1 MKKSLLLAAASLA
14 VIACS
19 KRTIGEAPVDPNLPA
34 DNVVRFSSAASTA
47 TVSKAGLDASG
58 HSTFEVD
65 DTIGIYAVLD
75 TKTLGA
81 APASVFPTNADFQY
95 LNRKYVVKSVDPYD
109 GTTNPATPVPA
120 IAHFEPFVD
129 PTATPDPIDNTMY
142 YLAGGQ
148 GWNYYAYYPTTL
160 PGNLADASGNVFE
173 MPTTVASAT
182 NTNFVGTGDM
192 TNSTIKFFDQTGT
205 PGTVTKNAYPGPIM
219 FAYYGKKDTQAALGT
234 RQDPVRL
241 QFKYAVAKLTLEVT
255 VAHTVT
261 RDIPKELKAIAMYGD
276 GMNQGFKFDLTQAKQ
291 VDATSGVYNVVTT
304 DATAPAM
311 ANWTNTTTFPTFSG
325 SSPFTGYLFKI
336 PSAASDTTTTTITI
350 PAGTGGTPAAT
361 TKPAAKF
368 TVTGYLIPAG
378 NNATSSVGGDLTN
391 VFIKFYVSGQTN
403 GKDPEVYTATLD
415 QTKGGLVTTLP
426 GTSTAA
432 KNYLPAIAPGKEYKF
447 KLTLDKNEIEFEG
460 EIQDWEVVE
469 PNGSDEIPAV

>member
-1 MKKSLLLAAASLA
+1 
-14 VIACS
+14 
-19 KRTIGEAPVDPNLPA
+19 
-34 DNVVRFSSAASTA
+34 
-47 TVSKAGLDASG
+47 
-58 HSTFEVD
+58 
-65 DTIGIYAVLD
+65 
-75 TKTLGA
+75 
-81 APASVFPTNADFQY
+81 
-95 LNRKYVVKSVDPYD
+95 
-109 GTTNPATPVPA
+109 
-120 IAHFEPFVD
+120 
-129 PTATPDPIDNTMY
+129 
-142 YLAGGQ
+142 
-148 GWNYYAYYPTTL
+148 
-160 PGNLADASGNVFE
+160 
-173 MPTTVASAT
+173 
-182 NTNFVGTGDM
+182 
-192 TNSTIKFFDQTGT
+192 
-205 PGTVTKNAYPGPIM
+205 
-219 FAYYGKKDTQAALGT
+219 
-234 RQDPVRL
+234 
-241 QFKYAVAKLTLEVT
+241 
-255 VAHTVT
+255 
-261 RDIPKELKAIAMYGD
+261 
-276 GMNQGFKFDLTQAKQ
+276 
-291 VDATSGVYNVVTT
+291 
-304 DATAPAM
+304 M
-311 ANWTNTTTFPTFSG
+311 ANWTNITTFPTFSG